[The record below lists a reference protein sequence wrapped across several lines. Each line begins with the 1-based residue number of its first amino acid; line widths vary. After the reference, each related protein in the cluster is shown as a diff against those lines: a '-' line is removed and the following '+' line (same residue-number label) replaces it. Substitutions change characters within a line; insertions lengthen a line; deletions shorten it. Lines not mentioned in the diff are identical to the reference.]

1 MNLRP
6 QTYSIIS
13 RSGLA
18 LFSALLCFTAIPVGA
33 RKNLTSQNETTDC
46 DGCDGSKRIIRANPS
61 HPSQSVVSRHLAN
74 REVISLRAL
83 GLVHSQ
89 EQKQQKPP
97 DVAADT
103 VVRIETELVQIDVVV
118 VDKAGKLVRDLR
130 REDFELY
137 EDGKKQQVS
146 HFAVGT
152 ATKPAKWLSVE
163 KKKAGNEATA
173 APIEITAGRYIVLAV
188 DDYHLAP
195 ENLII
200 ARRTLLKFINEQMVA
215 GDQVAVVTT
224 SGNIGMFQQFTS
236 ERGVLERA
244 ITRLNVQT
252 RTVTSSFDVPRI
264 TDYQAEMI
272 DRNDPDAIEVAVQ
285 EILRLEPSPPPPA
298 GRGGGGRNAP
308 SADGMMSPRDRA
320 ILQARSKARMI
331 VAQNAN
337 YTRVTLSTLESVI
350 RSLNA
355 LPGRKMMVLVSDGF
369 FLGGSS
375 SSQIYDMR
383 RITDAATRAG
393 VVIYSID
400 ARGLVAT
407 PPGGDASDPG
417 VVDPMMAGARAR
429 LDLSAVDAKRD
440 GMYALAADTGGK
452 AFFNNN
458 DLSAGLQHVLDDN
471 EVYYVLAYEPPASR
485 RDGRFHQIEVRIAD
499 RPELK
504 ARTRKGYLAS
514 LPAEA
519 KTEKQSGKPAAKQ
532 KEKSPEK
539 IAQEMKA
546 AKDKEIRHGL
556 GSLFPLRDL
565 PLDLAAD
572 FVNFPDGGSCAMLNA
587 QIVTAGLTFQPID
600 GGMNQ
605 TRLDLMVVLFD
616 EQGKVAASF
625 GDTLNINLKQSAFE
639 RMLRNDISYRKVLP
653 LKPGFYQARIAV
665 REEGTARVG
674 SATRWVEIPNLGKKQ
689 LTLSSILLTPTE
701 AEKGAALTSQ
711 NGDKVETGYQMQFTS
726 ASRKF
731 KRDTSFDFVVF
742 AYNAR
747 NDKAA
752 PDLVIQSQV
761 FSGSKLVFASP
772 VVKMITQE
780 LADPQ
785 RIPYAARIMLD
796 GFNAGEYELRLV
808 VVDRSIKITT
818 NRRVNFTVE

>member
-1 MNLRP
+1 MNLRR

-13 RSGLA
+13 SSRLA
-18 LFSALLCFTAIPVGA
+18 LLSALVCFTAVPA
-33 RKNLTSQNETTDC
+33 
-46 DGCDGSKRIIRANPS
+46 
-61 HPSQSVVSRHLAN
+61 
-74 REVISLRAL
+74 

-89 EQKQQKPP
+89 EQKEKQQKPA
-97 DVAADT
+97 DETVA
-103 VVRIETELVQIDVVV
+103 RIETELVQIDVVV

-146 HFAVGT
+146 HFAAGT
-152 ATKPAKWLSVE
+152 ATRPAKWLTLE
-163 KKKAGNEATA
+163 KKKTGNEATA
-173 APIEITAGRYIVLAV
+173 VPAEIAAGRYIVLAV

-195 ENLII
+195 ENLILT
-200 ARRTLLKFINEQMVA
+200 RRTLLKFINEQMVA

-224 SGNIGMFQQFTS
+224 SGNIGMFQQFTN

-272 DRNDPDAIEVAVQ
+272 DRNDQDAIEIAIQ
-285 EILRLEPSPPPPA
+285 EILRLEPPPPPPP

-308 SADGMMSPRDRA
+308 NADGMMSPRERA
-320 ILQARSKARMI
+320 MQQARNKARMI

-350 RSLNA
+350 RSLSA

-369 FLGGSS
+369 FLGGTS
-375 SSQIYDMR
+375 SSQIYDIR

-417 VVDPMMAGARAR
+417 VVDPATAGARAR
-429 LDLSAVDAKRD
+429 LDMSAVDAKRD
-440 GMYALAADTGGK
+440 GMHALAADTGGK

-458 DLSAGLQHVLDDN
+458 DLSAGLQRVLDDN
-471 EVYYVLAYEPPASR
+471 EVYYVLAYEPPVSR

-514 LPAEA
+514 LPAGE
-519 KTEKQSGKPAAKQ
+519 KTEKQSEKPTAKQ
-532 KEKSPEK
+532 KEKPPEK
-539 IAQEMKA
+539 IAQEAKA
-546 AKDKEIRHGL
+546 AKDKEIRRGL
-556 GSLFPLRDL
+556 GSLFPLRDI
-565 PLDLAAD
+565 PLELAAD
-572 FVNFPDGGSCAMLNA
+572 FVNFPDGGSCALLNA

-600 GGMNQ
+600 SGMNQ
-605 TRLDLMVVLFD
+605 TRLDLMIVLFD
-616 EQGKVAASF
+616 ERGKVAASL

-639 RMLRNDISYRKVLP
+639 RMIRNDISYRKVLP

-674 SATRWVEIPNLGKKQ
+674 SATRWVEIPDLGKKQ
-689 LTLSSILLTPTE
+689 LTLSSILLTPSQ
-701 AEKGAALTSQ
+701 AEKGAAQTSR
-711 NGDKVETGYQMQFTS
+711 NGDKVEAGYQMQFTS

-731 KRDTSFDFVVF
+731 KRDTSFDFIVF

-747 NDKAA
+747 NDKTPA
-752 PDLVIQSQV
+752 DLVIQSQV
-761 FSGSKLVFASP
+761 YSGSKLVFAAP
-772 VVKMITQE
+772 VVKMASTDN
-780 LADPQ
+780 ADPQ

-796 GFNAGEYELRLV
+796 GFTAGEYELRLV
-808 VVDRSIKITT
+808 VVDRSTKVTT
-818 NRRVNFTVE
+818 SRRVNFTVE